1 MDFYTI
7 EAAPM
12 RGLPGMMEVAPWF
25 LNTNSRDLMLRDGDF
40 VAIWN
45 PRTGLWS
52 RMNLTLWIWLT
63 TMFENMSRTRLAKN

>member
-25 LNTNSRDLMLRDGDF
+25 LNTNSRDPGGGFLYD
-40 VAIWN
+40 
-45 PRTGLWS
+45 
-52 RMNLTLWIWLT
+52 
-63 TMFENMSRTRLAKN
+63 